1 MTVGELK
8 AKLKGM
14 DNNLDVVVNAKDVM
28 LGNMGMNPGEFYV
41 HDIKVAPAFG
51 FGQVAEIAATVNE

>member
-8 AKLKGM
+8 AKLAGM
-14 DNNLDVVVNAKDVM
+14 DENLTVVVNAKNVK
-28 LGNMGMNPGEFYV
+28 LGNLGMNPGSFYA
-41 HDIKVAPAFG
+41 HDVKVGPAFG